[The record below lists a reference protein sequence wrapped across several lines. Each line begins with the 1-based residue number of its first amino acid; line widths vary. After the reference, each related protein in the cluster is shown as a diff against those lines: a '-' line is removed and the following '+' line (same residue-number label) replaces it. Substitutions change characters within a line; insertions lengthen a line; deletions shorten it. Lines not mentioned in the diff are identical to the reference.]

1 MLLDHKV
8 QGENHNIET
17 TRPPIVQLLDISS
30 SMIVACVE
38 DANSTGSTD
47 QSTKLSFERQ
57 TCDHRILPQRAVW
70 NIYGCSRADGRRGVR
85 RTTAGQ
91 APGAPSESRSEA
103 RRRAWQAR
111 ARRPRGTGG
120 GGKGRGAPWAVQGKP
135 RAHQARRLGPPGL
148 WKLGGGGGGG
158 RGGGGRREEEEEP
171 VLGLKTYQFWP

>member
-57 TCDHRILPQRAVW
+57 TCDHRILPQRVW

-91 APGAPSESRSEA
+91 LAAALG
-103 RRRAWQAR
+103 
-111 ARRPRGTGG
+111 RP
-120 GGKGRGAPWAVQGKP
+120 A
-135 RAHQARRLGPPGL
+135 LGVPAA
-148 WKLGGGGGGG
+148 
-158 RGGGGRREEEEEP
+158 RGGEAKAEAHRGLCRGNLAHTRRDDSGLPGCGSSEGGAAGGWEEEEDERRRRN
-171 VLGLKTYQFWP
+171 LC